1 VTKSQTNSASDTLD
15 VYQQCF
21 RNFRKYGLDVPDSFM
36 DIVSPPDTQVA
47 LLKHARTMRTRLD
60 QTRPVT
66 VHHILINN
74 TVDITSMASLQK
86 GQSTHQDLISA
97 FKADIK
103 HQQTHYGN

>member
-1 VTKSQTNSASDTLD
+1 
-15 VYQQCF
+15 
-21 RNFRKYGLDVPDSFM
+21 
-36 DIVSPPDTQVA
+36 
-47 LLKHARTMRTRLD
+47 
-60 QTRPVT
+60 